1 MRGVHAHARRHDTP
15 LARRDE
21 PLPDKAVT
29 VEAPPEGGEI
39 RSRPVPRDDLDAIR
53 GMLLGC
59 LIGAFLWLLIAMV
72 AAWFF

>member
-1 MRGVHAHARRHDTP
+1 
-15 LARRDE
+15 
-21 PLPDKAVT
+21 VT
-29 VEAPPEGGEI
+29 VEVPPPEGREI

-72 AAWFF
+72 AAWLF